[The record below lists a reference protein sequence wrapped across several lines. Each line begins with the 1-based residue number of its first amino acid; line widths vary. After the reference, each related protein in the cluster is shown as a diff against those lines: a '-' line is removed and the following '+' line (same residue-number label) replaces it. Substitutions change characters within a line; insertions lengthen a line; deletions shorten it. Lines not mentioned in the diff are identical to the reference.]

1 MFHGVKQDSGSSA
14 RVCSYESTECT
25 EVRLRDLLRSVLNI
39 RSVKLLMEKLR
50 QRFQFHCHF
59 RRDIQFMR
67 VLRVYNGPD
76 ARTGFRK
83 C

>member
-39 RSVKLLMEKLR
+39 RSVKLLREELE
-50 QRFQFHCHF
+50 
-59 RRDIQFMR
+59 
-67 VLRVYNGPD
+67 Y
-76 ARTGFRK
+76 
-83 C
+83 